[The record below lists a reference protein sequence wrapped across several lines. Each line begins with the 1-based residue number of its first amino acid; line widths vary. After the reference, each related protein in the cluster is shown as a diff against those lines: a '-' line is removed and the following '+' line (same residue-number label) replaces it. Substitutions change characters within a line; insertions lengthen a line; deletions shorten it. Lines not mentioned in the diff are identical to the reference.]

1 MIAVPV
7 RPQGFATV
15 PRRVNLAS
23 HPPHPQQKSAASGAP
38 AASSFPFSGLAAAA
52 IAVPGRRTQRAAEIV
67 DVEPVKPM
75 DTPQVKAALEVVEA
89 ALSQALRNG
98 VPVRNQVME
107 YKADPMRSPLANC
120 GIPALAPAGKKAA
133 ELLIQGLVAK
143 VDQDSAEVAAAVLC
157 LMLGG
162 LDEAHNLI
170 TPHSWSA
177 PTTFGG
183 LPKLRSTASREAKY
197 CHVIV
202 HRMEGEN
209 LGEFGSGFNNSNYWL
224 GQAFYHSGGMSEHP
238 IFPHLRR
245 DVEDFVGDCHDA
257 RCLLR
262 TMGPKWEPKLFNN
275 LCEDALLT
283 EDPEL
288 LEFCKKVQTR
298 ELQLLFEHIMTAGE
312 ESQS

>member
-7 RPQGFATV
+7 RPQGFASV

-23 HPPHPQQKSAASGAP
+23 HPPHPQQKSAAFGAP
-38 AASSFPFSGLAAAA
+38 AASSFPFLGLAAAA
-52 IAVPGRRTQRAAEIV
+52 IAVPGRRIVTMTQRAAEIV

-157 LMLGG
+157 LMPL
-162 LDEAHNLI
+162 A
-170 TPHSWSA
+170 
-177 PTTFGG
+177 
-183 LPKLRSTASREAKY
+183 LRSLQS
-197 CHVIV
+197 
-202 HRMEGEN
+202 
-209 LGEFGSGFNNSNYWL
+209 S
-224 GQAFYHSGGMSEHP
+224 
-238 IFPHLRR
+238 LR
-245 DVEDFVGDCHDA
+245 
-257 RCLLR
+257 
-262 TMGPKWEPKLFNN
+262 P
-275 LCEDALLT
+275 
-283 EDPEL
+283 
-288 LEFCKKVQTR
+288 
-298 ELQLLFEHIMTAGE
+298 
-312 ESQS
+312 